1 MLVKI
6 FAKMKNFINV
16 IKEIDRTLNMVFV
29 FSTILNAA
37 IFFLSV
43 YLLLSIVNLYP
54 ILALIPA
61 AIYFALRLY
70 SRSKMDKRKIVESK
84 YEPLKE
90 KLRTAADN
98 IKEDNPVVN
107 ELEEEVV
114 HDLKNVGLSSFIQ
127 TKEISYKLFA
137 TIALSFTIV
146 LVTTMNLYII
156 DLNEFLSTVP
166 EYLRGIPKLADSA
179 LFGEINESNDIYGD
193 SQLAVLGNEQIDIR
207 ISPINY
213 EVNVREGGDVEQ
225 KQFNEIFPS
234 DVDVEQA
241 SAFEENIPEEQQELV
256 KKYFDKLAG
265 R

>member
-1 MLVKI
+1 
-6 FAKMKNFINV
+6 MKNFINV

-29 FSTILNAA
+29 FSSILNAA

-61 AIYFALRLY
+61 AVYFALRLY

-114 HDLKNVGLSSFIQ
+114 RDLKNVGWSSFIQ
-127 TKEISYKLFA
+127 TKEISSKLFA
-137 TIALSFTIV
+137 TIALSFVIV
-146 LVTTMNLYII
+146 LITTMNLYII
-156 DLNEFLSTVP
+156 DLGSFLSTVP
-166 EYLRGIPKLADSA
+166 EYLKGIPKLADGS
-179 LFGEINESNDIYGD
+179 LLGEINESNDIYGD

-207 ISPINY
+207 ISPVNY
-213 EVNVREGGDVEQ
+213 EVSVREEGDVE
-225 KQFNEIFPS
+225 KKKLNEIFQS

-241 SAFEENIPEEQQELV
+241 STFEENIPEEQQELV

>member
-1 MLVKI
+1 
-6 FAKMKNFINV
+6 MKNFINV

-29 FSTILNAA
+29 FSSILNAA

-54 ILALIPA
+54 ILALIPT

-98 IKEDNPVVN
+98 IKEDNPVIN

-127 TKEISYKLFA
+127 TKEVSSKLFA
-137 TIALSFTIV
+137 TIALSFVIV
-146 LVTTMNLYII
+146 LITTMNLYII
-156 DLNEFLSTVP
+156 DLNQFLSTVP
-166 EYLRGIPKLADSA
+166 EYLKGIPKLANSP
-179 LFGEINESNDIYGD
+179 LLGEINESDDIYGD

-207 ISPINY
+207 ISPVNY
-213 EVNVREGGDVEQ
+213 EVSVREEGDVEQ

-234 DVDVEQA
+234 GVDVEQA

-265 R
+265 K

>member
-1 MLVKI
+1 
-6 FAKMKNFINV
+6 MKNFINV

-61 AIYFALRLY
+61 AVYFALRLY

-98 IKEDNPVVN
+98 IKEDNPVIN

-127 TKEISYKLFA
+127 TKEISYKLFV
-137 TIALSFTIV
+137 TIALSFVIV
-146 LVTTMNLYII
+146 LITTMNLYII
-156 DLNEFLSTVP
+156 DLNQFLSTTLP
-166 EYLRGIPKLADSA
+166 EYLKGIPKLADSS
-179 LFGEINESNDIYGD
+179 LLGEINESNDIYGN
-193 SQLAVLGNEQIDIR
+193 SQLAVLGNEQIDIK
-207 ISPINY
+207 ISPVNY
-213 EVNVREGGDVEQ
+213 EVSVREEGDVEQ

>member
-1 MLVKI
+1 
-6 FAKMKNFINV
+6 MKNFINV
-16 IKEIDRTLNMVFV
+16 IKEIDRTLNMVFI
-29 FSTILNAA
+29 FSSILNAA

-137 TIALSFTIV
+137 TIALSFVIV
-146 LVTTMNLYII
+146 LITTMNLYII
-156 DLNEFLSTVP
+156 DLNEFLSTTVP
-166 EYLRGIPKLADSA
+166 GYLKGIPKLANSA
-179 LFGEINESNDIYGD
+179 MLGEINESDDIYGN
-193 SQLAVLGNEQIDIR
+193 SQLAVLGNEQIDIK
-207 ISPINY
+207 ISPVNY
-213 EVNVREGGDVEQ
+213 EVSVREEGDVEQ

-241 SAFEENIPEEQQELV
+241 STFEENIPEEQQELV

>member
-1 MLVKI
+1 
-6 FAKMKNFINV
+6 MKNFINV

-29 FSTILNAA
+29 FSSILNAA

-61 AIYFALRLY
+61 AVYFALRLD
-70 SRSKMDKRKIVESK
+70 SRSKMDKRNIVESK

-98 IKEDNPVVN
+98 IKEDNPVIN

-127 TKEISYKLFA
+127 TKEVSYKLFA
-137 TIALSFTIV
+137 TIALSFVIV
-146 LVTTMNLYII
+146 LTTTTNLYII
-156 DLNEFLSTVP
+156 DLNEFLSTTIP
-166 EYLRGIPKLADSA
+166 EYLKGIPKLADGA
-179 LFGEINESNDIYGD
+179 LFGEINESEDIYGE

-207 ISPINY
+207 ISPVNY
-213 EVNVREGGDVEQ
+213 EVNVREEGDVEQ

>member
-1 MLVKI
+1 
-6 FAKMKNFINV
+6 MKNFINV

-29 FSTILNAA
+29 FSSILNAA

-61 AIYFALRLY
+61 AVYFALRLY
-70 SRSKMDKRKIVESK
+70 SRLKMDKRKIVESK

-98 IKEDNPVVN
+98 IKEDNPVIN
-107 ELEEEVV
+107 GLEEEVV

-127 TKEISYKLFA
+127 TKDISHKLFA

-156 DLNEFLSTVP
+156 DLNEFLSTTIP
-166 EYLRGIPKLADSA
+166 EYLKGIPKLADGS
-179 LFGEINESNDIYGD
+179 LLGEINESNDIYGD

-207 ISPINY
+207 ISPVNY
-213 EVNVREGGDVEQ
+213 EVSVREEGDVEQ
-225 KQFNEIFPS
+225 KQFDEIFPS

-241 SAFEENIPEEQQELV
+241 SSFEENIPEEQQELV

>member
-1 MLVKI
+1 
-6 FAKMKNFINV
+6 MKNFINV

-29 FSTILNAA
+29 FSSILNAA

-61 AIYFALRLY
+61 AVYFALRLY

-98 IKEDNPVVN
+98 IKEDNPVIN

-127 TKEISYKLFA
+127 TKEVSYKLFA
-137 TIALSFTIV
+137 TIALSFVIV
-146 LVTTMNLYII
+146 LTTTTNLYII
-156 DLNEFLSTVP
+156 DLNEFLSTTIP
-166 EYLRGIPKLADSA
+166 EYLKGIPKLADGA
-179 LFGEINESNDIYGD
+179 LFGEINESEDIYGE

-207 ISPINY
+207 ISPVNY
-213 EVNVREGGDVEQ
+213 EVNVREEGDVEQ

>member
-1 MLVKI
+1 
-6 FAKMKNFINV
+6 MKNFINV

-29 FSTILNAA
+29 FSSILNAA

-43 YLLLSIVNLYP
+43 YLLLSIVNIYP

-61 AIYFALRLY
+61 AVYFALRLY

-98 IKEDNPVVN
+98 IKEDNPVIN

-127 TKEISYKLFA
+127 TKEVSYRLFA

-146 LVTTMNLYII
+146 LTTTMNLYII
-156 DLNEFLSTVP
+156 DLNEFLSTTMP
-166 EYLRGIPKLADSA
+166 EYLRGIPKLADGA
-179 LFGEINESNDIYGD
+179 LLGEINESNDIYGD

-207 ISPINY
+207 ISPVNY
-213 EVNVREGGDVEQ
+213 EVSVREEGDVEQ
-225 KQFNEIFPS
+225 KQFNEIWPS
-234 DVDVEQA
+234 GVDVVQA
-241 SAFEENIPEEQQELV
+241 SSFEENIPEEQQELV

>member
-1 MLVKI
+1 
-6 FAKMKNFINV
+6 MKNFINV

-29 FSTILNAA
+29 FSSILNAA

-61 AIYFALRLY
+61 AVYFALRLY

-98 IKEDNPVVN
+98 IKEDNPVIN

-127 TKEISYKLFA
+127 TKEVSYKLFA
-137 TIALSFTIV
+137 TIALSFVIV
-146 LVTTMNLYII
+146 LTTTTNLYII
-156 DLNEFLSTVP
+156 DLNEFLSTTIP
-166 EYLRGIPKLADSA
+166 EYLKGIPKLADGA
-179 LFGEINESNDIYGD
+179 LFGEINESEDIYGE
-193 SQLAVLGNEQIDIR
+193 SQVAVLGNEQIDIR
-207 ISPINY
+207 ISPVNY
-213 EVNVREGGDVEQ
+213 EVNVREEGDVEQ

>member
-1 MLVKI
+1 
-6 FAKMKNFINV
+6 MKNFINV

-29 FSTILNAA
+29 FSSILNAA

-61 AIYFALRLY
+61 AVYFALRLY
-70 SRSKMDKRKIVESK
+70 SRLKMDKRKIVESK

-98 IKEDNPVVN
+98 IKEDNPVIN

-127 TKEISYKLFA
+127 TKEVSYMLFA
-137 TIALSFTIV
+137 TISLSFTIV

-156 DLNEFLSTVP
+156 DLNEFLSTTIP
-166 EYLRGIPKLADSA
+166 EYLKGIPKLADGS
-179 LFGEINESNDIYGD
+179 LLGEINESNDIYGD

-207 ISPINY
+207 ISPVNY
-213 EVNVREGGDVEQ
+213 EVSVRGEGDVEQ
-225 KQFNEIFPS
+225 KQFDEIFPS

-241 SAFEENIPEEQQELV
+241 SSFEENIAEEQQELV

>member
-1 MLVKI
+1 
-6 FAKMKNFINV
+6 MKNFINV

-29 FSTILNAA
+29 FSSILNAA

-127 TKEISYKLFA
+127 TKEVSSKLFA
-137 TIALSFTIV
+137 TIALSFVIV
-146 LVTTMNLYII
+146 LITTMNLYII
-156 DLNEFLSTVP
+156 DLNNFLSTTMP
-166 EYLRGIPKLADSA
+166 EYLKGIPKLANNP
-179 LFGEINESNDIYGD
+179 LLGEINESNDIYGN

-207 ISPINY
+207 ISPVNY
-213 EVNVREGGDVEQ
+213 EVSVREEGDVEQ

>member
-1 MLVKI
+1 
-6 FAKMKNFINV
+6 MKNFIDV

-29 FSTILNAA
+29 FSSILNAA

-98 IKEDNPVVN
+98 IKEDNPVIN

-114 HDLKNVGLSSFIQ
+114 HDLKNVGLSNFIQ
-127 TKEISYKLFA
+127 TKEVSSKLFA
-137 TIALSFTIV
+137 TIALSFVIV
-146 LVTTMNLYII
+146 LITTMNLYII
-156 DLNEFLSTVP
+156 DLGSFLSTVP
-166 EYLRGIPKLADSA
+166 EYLKGIPKLANNP
-179 LFGEINESNDIYGD
+179 LLGEINESNDIYGD

-207 ISPINY
+207 ISPVNY
-213 EVNVREGGDVEQ
+213 EVSVREEGDVEQ

-256 KKYFDKLAG
+256 KKYFDNINKLAG

>member
-1 MLVKI
+1 
-6 FAKMKNFINV
+6 MKNFINV

-61 AIYFALRLY
+61 AVYFALRLY

-84 YEPLKE
+84 YEPLNE

-98 IKEDNPVVN
+98 IKEDNPVIN

-137 TIALSFTIV
+137 TIALSFVIV
-146 LVTTMNLYII
+146 LTTTTNLYII
-156 DLNEFLSTVP
+156 DLNEFLSTTLP
-166 EYLRGIPKLADSA
+166 EYLKGIPKLADGA
-179 LFGEINESNDIYGD
+179 LFGEINESEDIYGD
-193 SQLAVLGNEQIDIR
+193 SQLAVLCNDGQIDCDINIR
-207 ISPINY
+207 ISPVNY
-213 EVNVREGGDVEQ
+213 EVSVREEGDVEQ
-225 KQFNEIFPS
+225 KQFNDIFPS

>member
-1 MLVKI
+1 
-6 FAKMKNFINV
+6 MKNFINV

-29 FSTILNAA
+29 FSSILNAA

-127 TKEISYKLFA
+127 TKEVSYKLFS
-137 TIALSFTIV
+137 TIASSFAIV
-146 LVTTMNLYII
+146 LTTTMNLYII
-156 DLNEFLSTVP
+156 DLNQFLSTVP
-166 EYLRGIPKLADSA
+166 EYLKGIPKLADGS
-179 LFGEINESNDIYGD
+179 LLGEINESEDIYGE
-193 SQLAVLGNEQIDIR
+193 SQLAVLCNDGQIDCDINIR
-207 ISPINY
+207 ISPAKY
-213 EVNVREGGDVEQ
+213 EVNVREEGDVEQ

>member
-1 MLVKI
+1 
-6 FAKMKNFINV
+6 
-16 IKEIDRTLNMVFV
+16 
-29 FSTILNAA
+29 
-37 IFFLSV
+37 V
-43 YLLLSIVNLYP
+43 YLILSIVNLYP

-70 SRSKMDKRKIVESK
+70 SGSKMDKRKIVESK

-127 TKEISYKLFA
+127 TKEVSSKLFA
-137 TIALSFTIV
+137 TIALSFVIV
-146 LVTTMNLYII
+146 LITTMNLYII
-156 DLNEFLSTVP
+156 DLNNFLSTTMP
-166 EYLRGIPKLADSA
+166 EYLKGIPKLANNP
-179 LFGEINESNDIYGD
+179 LLGEINESNDIYGN

-207 ISPINY
+207 ISPVNY
-213 EVNVREGGDVEQ
+213 EVSVREEGDVEQ

>member
-1 MLVKI
+1 
-6 FAKMKNFINV
+6 MKNFINV
-16 IKEIDRTLNMVFV
+16 IKEIDRTLNIVFV
-29 FSTILNAA
+29 FSSILNAA

-54 ILALIPA
+54 ILALIPT

-114 HDLKNVGLSSFIQ
+114 HDLQNVGLSSFIQ
-127 TKEISYKLFA
+127 TKEVSYKLFA
-137 TIALSFTIV
+137 TIALSFAIV
-146 LVTTMNLYII
+146 LITTTNLYII
-156 DLNEFLSTVP
+156 DLNKFLSTTVP
-166 EYLRGIPKLADSA
+166 EYLQGIPKLADGA
-179 LFGEINESNDIYGD
+179 LLGEINESNDIYGD

-207 ISPINY
+207 ISPVNY
-213 EVNVREGGDVEQ
+213 EVSVREEGDVEQ

-241 SAFEENIPEEQQELV
+241 SSFEENIPEEQQELV

-265 R
+265 K

>member
-1 MLVKI
+1 
-6 FAKMKNFINV
+6 MKNFINV
-16 IKEIDRTLNMVFV
+16 IKEIDRTLNFV
-29 FSTILNAA
+29 FFFNSILNAA

-70 SRSKMDKRKIVESK
+70 SRLKMDKRKIVESK

-98 IKEDNPVVN
+98 IKEDNPVIN

-127 TKEISYKLFA
+127 TKEVSYKLFE

-156 DLNEFLSTVP
+156 DLNEFLSTTIP
-166 EYLRGIPKLADSA
+166 EYLKGIPKLADGS
-179 LFGEINESNDIYGD
+179 LLGEINESNDIYGD

-207 ISPINY
+207 ISPVNY
-213 EVNVREGGDVEQ
+213 EVSVREEGDVEQ
-225 KQFNEIFPS
+225 KQFDEIFPS

-241 SAFEENIPEEQQELV
+241 SSFEENIPEEQQELV

>member
-1 MLVKI
+1 
-6 FAKMKNFINV
+6 MKNFINV
-16 IKEIDRTLNMVFV
+16 IKEIDRTLNMVFI
-29 FSTILNAA
+29 FSSILNAA

-137 TIALSFTIV
+137 TIALSFVIV
-146 LVTTMNLYII
+146 LITTMNLYII
-156 DLNEFLSTVP
+156 DLNEFLSTTVP
-166 EYLRGIPKLADSA
+166 GYLKGIPKLANSA
-179 LFGEINESNDIYGD
+179 MLGEINESDDIYGN
-193 SQLAVLGNEQIDIR
+193 SQLAVLGNEQIDIK
-207 ISPINY
+207 ISPVNY
-213 EVNVREGGDVEQ
+213 EVSVREEGDVKQ

-241 SAFEENIPEEQQELV
+241 STFEENIPEEQQELV

>member
-1 MLVKI
+1 MR
-6 FAKMKNFINV
+6 NFINV
-16 IKEIDRTLNMVFV
+16 IKEINRTLNFV
-29 FSTILNAA
+29 FFFNSILNAA

-98 IKEDNPVVN
+98 IKEDNPVIN

-127 TKEISYKLFA
+127 TKEISYKLFV
-137 TIALSFTIV
+137 TIALSFVIV
-146 LVTTMNLYII
+146 LITTMNLYII
-156 DLNEFLSTVP
+156 DLNQFLSTTLP
-166 EYLRGIPKLADSA
+166 EYLKGIPKLADSS
-179 LFGEINESNDIYGD
+179 LLGEINESNDIYGN
-193 SQLAVLGNEQIDIR
+193 SQLAVLGNEQIDIK
-207 ISPINY
+207 ISPVNY
-213 EVNVREGGDVEQ
+213 EVSVREEGDVEQ

>member
-1 MLVKI
+1 
-6 FAKMKNFINV
+6 MKNFINV

-29 FSTILNAA
+29 FSSILNAA

-54 ILALIPA
+54 ILALMPA

-70 SRSKMDKRKIVESK
+70 SKSKMDKRKIVESK

-127 TKEISYKLFA
+127 TKEVSYKLFA
-137 TIALSFTIV
+137 TIALSFVIV
-146 LVTTMNLYII
+146 LITTMNLYII
-156 DLNEFLSTVP
+156 DLNKFLSTTVP
-166 EYLRGIPKLADSA
+166 EYLKGIPKLADGA
-179 LFGEINESNDIYGD
+179 LLGDINESDDIYGN

-207 ISPINY
+207 ISPVNY
-213 EVNVREGGDVEQ
+213 EVSVREEGDVEQ
-225 KQFNEIFPS
+225 KQFNEIFPR

>member
-1 MLVKI
+1 
-6 FAKMKNFINV
+6 MKNFINV

-61 AIYFALRLY
+61 AVYFALRLY

-127 TKEISYKLFA
+127 TKEISYKLFV
-137 TIALSFTIV
+137 TIALSFVIV
-146 LVTTMNLYII
+146 LITTMNLYII
-156 DLNEFLSTVP
+156 DLNQFLSTTLP
-166 EYLRGIPKLADSA
+166 EYLKGIPKLADSS
-179 LFGEINESNDIYGD
+179 LLGEINESNDIYGN
-193 SQLAVLGNEQIDIR
+193 SQLAVLGNEQIDIK
-207 ISPINY
+207 ISPVNY
-213 EVNVREGGDVEQ
+213 EVSVREEGDVEQ

-234 DVDVEQA
+234 DFDVEQA

>member
-1 MLVKI
+1 
-6 FAKMKNFINV
+6 MKNFINV

-29 FSTILNAA
+29 FSGILNAA

-127 TKEISYKLFA
+127 TKEVSYKLFA
-137 TIALSFTIV
+137 TIALSFVIV
-146 LVTTMNLYII
+146 LTTTTNLYII
-156 DLNEFLSTVP
+156 DLNEFLSTTIP
-166 EYLRGIPKLADSA
+166 EYLKGIPKLADGA
-179 LFGEINESNDIYGD
+179 LLGEINESNDIYGD

-207 ISPINY
+207 ISPVNY
-213 EVNVREGGDVEQ
+213 EVSVREEGDIEQ

-234 DVDVEQA
+234 GVDVEQA

>member
-1 MLVKI
+1 
-6 FAKMKNFINV
+6 MKDFINV
-16 IKEIDRTLNMVFV
+16 IREIDKMLNTVFV
-29 FSTILNAA
+29 FSSILNAA

-70 SRSKMDKRKIVESK
+70 SRSKMDKRKIVEGK

-114 HDLKNVGLSSFIQ
+114 HDLKNVGWSSFIQ
-127 TKEISYKLFA
+127 TKDISSKLFA
-137 TIALSFTIV
+137 TIGLSFAIV
-146 LVTTMNLYII
+146 MITTMNLYII
-156 DLNEFLSTVP
+156 DLGNFLTNTVP
-166 EYLRGIPKLADSA
+166 DYLGGIPKLADGA
-179 LFGEINESNDIYGD
+179 LLGEINESNDIYGD
-193 SQLAVLGNEQIDIR
+193 SQLAVLCNDGQIDCDINIR
-207 ISPINY
+207 ISPVNY
-213 EVNVREGGDVEQ
+213 EVSVREEGDVEQ
-225 KQFNEIFPS
+225 KQFSEIFPS

-256 KKYFDKLAG
+256 KKYFDNLAG